1 MTDTMRQATE
11 SFVLTKKTKP
21 RGRLKVP
28 NQNQKEIKTMEKE
41 IQLLLDNN
49 FTVEEARET
58 LETAHV
64 IYRVSS
70 DPRRDIGR
78 FYTEIVP
85 LEEYQ
90 EAYEQAEG
98 DDVIALWER
107 IGTEVLHNNPFIYV
121 NDDIIINT
129 F

>member
-1 MTDTMRQATE
+1 
-11 SFVLTKKTKP
+11 
-21 RGRLKVP
+21 
-28 NQNQKEIKTMEKE
+28 MEKE
-41 IQLLLDNN
+41 LQLLLDNN

-70 DPRRDIGR
+70 DPKKDIGR
-78 FYTEIVP
+78 YYTEIVQ

-90 EAYEQAEG
+90 EEYEQVTTVDEL
-98 DDVIALWER
+98 IALWER
-107 IGTEVLHNNPFIYV
+107 IGAETLHNNQFIYI
-121 NDDIIINT
+121 NDEIIINT

>member
-1 MTDTMRQATE
+1 MD
-11 SFVLTKKTKP
+11 
-21 RGRLKVP
+21 
-28 NQNQKEIKTMEKE
+28 KEIKLLIEHGFKE
-41 IQLLLDNN
+41 
-49 FTVEEARET
+49 EEALKT

-70 DPRRDIGR
+70 DPRQDIGR
-78 FYTEIVP
+78 YYTEIIQ

-98 DDVIALWER
+98 DKVIALWEH
-107 IGTEVLHNNPFIYV
+107 IGEETLHNNPFIYV
-121 NDDIIINT
+121 SNDLIINT

>member
-1 MTDTMRQATE
+1 
-11 SFVLTKKTKP
+11 
-21 RGRLKVP
+21 
-28 NQNQKEIKTMEKE
+28 MEKE
-41 IQLLLDNN
+41 IQLLLDHN
-49 FTVEEARET
+49 FTEEEARET

-78 FYTEIVP
+78 YYTEIIP

-90 EAYEQAEG
+90 EEYEQAEG

-107 IGTEVLHNNPFIYV
+107 IGSDVLHNNPFIYV